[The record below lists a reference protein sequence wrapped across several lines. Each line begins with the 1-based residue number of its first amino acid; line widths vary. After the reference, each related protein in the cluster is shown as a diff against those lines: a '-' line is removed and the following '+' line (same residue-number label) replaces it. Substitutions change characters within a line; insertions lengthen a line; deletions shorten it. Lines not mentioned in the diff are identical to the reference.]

1 MSTSLKL
8 LKMCLWANVCW
19 VLLEK
24 WYMLVKKIYLPG
36 QVKSIQY
43 ETNIN
48 SHIKHGNML
57 LKNWTKV
64 LTLHIVLWNN
74 TATYIIWTVWDNYW
88 LSQKSVARDTVH
100 VSFISKLF
108 FRLNVSLLL
117 CPGFRILCSVS
128 LVMTTSHLLSW
139 WVKLAY
145 LIVAYFPMMVLKCI
159 ANEKS
164 V

>member
-1 MSTSLKL
+1 M
-8 LKMCLWANVCW
+8 VFW
-19 VLLEK
+19 VFPEK
-24 WYMLVKKIYLPG
+24 WYMLVYKIYLPG

-64 LTLHIVLWNN
+64 LTLQTVLWNN
-74 TATYIIWTVWDNYW
+74 TATYIIWIVWDNYW

-108 FRLNVSLLL
+108 FRLIVSLLL
-117 CPGFRILCSVS
+117 CLGFRILCSLS
-128 LVMTTSHLLSW
+128 FVMTTSDLLSW
-139 WVKLAY
+139 WVRLAFFP
-145 LIVAYFPMMVLKCI
+145 IVV
-159 ANEKS
+159 
-164 V
+164 

>member
-1 MSTSLKL
+1 MWMS
-8 LKMCLWANVCW
+8 
-19 VLLEK
+19 
-24 WYMLVKKIYLPG
+24 G
-36 QVKSIQY
+36 QVKSMQY

-48 SHIKHGNML
+48 SLIKHANML

-64 LTLHIVLWNN
+64 LTLLTGLWNN
-74 TATYIIWTVWDNYW
+74 TATYIIWIVWDNYW

-100 VSFISKLF
+100 VSFISKRF

-117 CPGFRILCSVS
+117 CPGFPILCSVS
-128 LVMTTSHLLSW
+128 LVMTASDLLSL
-139 WVKLAY
+139 WVRLAY
-145 LIVAYFPMMVLKCI
+145 LIVAFFPIVVKKCI